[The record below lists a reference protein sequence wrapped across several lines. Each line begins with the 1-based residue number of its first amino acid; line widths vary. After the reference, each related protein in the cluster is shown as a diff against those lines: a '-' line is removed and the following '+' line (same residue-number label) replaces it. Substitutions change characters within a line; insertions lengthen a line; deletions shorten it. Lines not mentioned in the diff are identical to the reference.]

1 MIGQSITLECVASG
15 TPKPHIKWIRGE
27 ESLSFV
33 TNPNLLMVDGGKKL
47 QIINAQL
54 LDADGYTCV
63 ASNVA
68 GNATKE
74 FLLKVL
80 GGWYFFLHDRFITV
94 ILCLILMVSKVTPRQ
109 YALGSLEGLNGQPL
123 NLVFLPQ
130 QLTVQLS

>member
-1 MIGQSITLECVASG
+1 MKSFRPDIVRNNLNGPVRVEITVVFTISITSPPVPPSIENSNQIVVKSTVIGQSITLECVASG

-80 GGWYFFLHDRFITV
+80 GGW
-94 ILCLILMVSKVTPRQ
+94 
-109 YALGSLEGLNGQPL
+109 
-123 NLVFLPQ
+123 
-130 QLTVQLS
+130 

>member
-1 MIGQSITLECVASG
+1 MKSFRPVIVRNNLNGPVRVEITVVFTISITSPPVPPSIENSNQIVVKSTVIGQSITLECVASG

-63 ASNVA
+63 ASNIA
-68 GNATKE
+68 GNTTKE

-80 GGWYFFLHDRFITV
+80 GGW
-94 ILCLILMVSKVTPRQ
+94 
-109 YALGSLEGLNGQPL
+109 
-123 NLVFLPQ
+123 
-130 QLTVQLS
+130 